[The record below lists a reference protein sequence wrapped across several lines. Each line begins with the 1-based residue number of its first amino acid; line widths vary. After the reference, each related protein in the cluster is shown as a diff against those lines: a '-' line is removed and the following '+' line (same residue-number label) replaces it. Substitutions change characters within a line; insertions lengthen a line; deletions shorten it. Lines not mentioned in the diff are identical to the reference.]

1 MDAELDT
8 LEIKIKD
15 NAKTTAKGI
24 DKLTTSL
31 IALKAASEDGAGL
44 EKFNEESEKLKN
56 TFSNLKL
63 GGSKINSLKSQLSF
77 GVLSAG
83 FKSAYNKIGKLV
95 AKSSQ
100 YIETVNLFNVAM
112 GNYAKEAKNYADEVS
127 AVMGIDPA
135 VWMKSQAV
143 IMTLT
148 SGFGVAGDRAATMS
162 KNLTQL
168 GYDLSSFFN
177 ISVEDAMQ
185 KIQSG
190 ISGELEPLRRLGY
203 DLSQAKLE
211 AIALSL
217 GIDKSVSS
225 MTQAEKAELRYHAIL
240 TQVTTAQGD
249 MARTLE
255 QPANQLRLF
264 EAAINQTSRAI
275 GNIFIPLA
283 NKTLPTAIA
292 IVKTFE
298 WVADSIA
305 AIFGFK
311 SADID
316 DTSLGGLAD
325 NITNIEDSLGGASSA
340 AKEFKRQVMGFD
352 ELNILTEQR
361 SGGGGAGGV
370 SGSGFEFPL
379 KEYDFLGDAVSSKAT
394 KIFENIKKK
403 AEPVLNWLLKN
414 FKTILKTTLDIGAA
428 ILSFKIAN
436 SALSK
441 MKEFVDYLSLGH
453 KKLDGWQSAS
463 RILAGLTI
471 AITGLKFSY
480 DAGVALGSGSTE
492 LLDVIKGILSPVAV
506 GLGGALIMSPF
517 GLGGAGFAIGL
528 TLGVIFE
535 VVGQIKGEEQRLQEK
550 FEESEFGKEMAELD
564 AQLAEGIARTTELRV
579 RLDKITGE
587 VDENT
592 IANFSVA
599 KQLID
604 EIFTLDAE
612 KNKTSA
618 EIQLINEKIG
628 ALNSLGLEGVTLSF
642 DEATGHIN
650 QTKDAVL
657 QTMDAL
663 LREYKIEALRES
675 YIEAYK
681 VQYGAASRLVT
692 ANKDLENSLTKYDA
706 ASRKATRANK
716 EESDALAKLREF
728 CQEHNIEQ
736 SRSSILTGDLAEKYE
751 ELNKAYKDSHE
762 DARLAALGAKNAR
775 EEVEKFSGELDTAK
789 GVYDDAA
796 KKVGELETSLKNL
809 ASSTGKE
816 TDTFVKNGEN
826 MMLGLEEGLLAG
838 GEKAKRAVDTIS
850 ANMQRAMEISNDMHS
865 PSVVYKDYGSNMM
878 SGLEIGLKNGWKK
891 IETWWK
897 SLTLKPFHIQVPH
910 FNVYWNYNLR
920 PSTQKV
926 ASQVYGVAGLPSMNV
941 SWYANGGYGI
951 PNGQLFIANEAG
963 PELVGQ
969 MNGRNTVANQEQIVE
984 GIRQAT
990 YEGFMAAMANNSE
1003 NGSENTFVFQ
1013 VGEDTFATIAI
1024 KAINKQTRELGYLA
1038 LEGI

>member
-1 MDAELDT
+1 MGKQRNRKKVINLDAELDT

-24 DKLTTSL
+24 DKLTASL
-31 IALKAASEDGAGL
+31 IALKAASEDGSGL

-63 GGSKINSLKSQLSF
+63 GGSKISSLKSQLSF
-77 GVLSAG
+77 GALSAG
-83 FKSAYNKIGKLV
+83 LKSAYNQIGKLI

-148 SGFGVAGDRAATMS
+148 SGFGVVGDRAATMS

-264 EAAINQTSRAI
+264 EASINQASRAI
-275 GNIFIPLA
+275 GNIFIPLV
-283 NKTLPTAIA
+283 NKMLPTAIA
-292 IVKTFE
+292 IVKTVE

-340 AKEFKRQVMGFD
+340 AKELKRQVMGFD

-394 KIFENIKKK
+394 KIFEDIKSVLVEI
-403 AEPVLNWLLKN
+403 AELVPENTFEKLASAFSNLKN
-414 FKTILKTTLDIGAA
+414 AWNNLKENPAWSVLGDFLKVIAASSYGTFLTQLANGFNLLSGGIEFFNSVTNGDVSGIFTSLDTIRTSIAGIFTDPIKIFSGNLNDFLNELIWGEEANVPDWVIKVQDFMENYFWPSLAPGSGGFGTVAINNVITKLGGLAGVWEQLKNAWQNTKDSWN
-428 ILSFKIAN
+428 SFKDWAN
-436 SALSK
+436 TNFIEPL
-441 MKEFVDYLSLGH
+441 
-453 KKLDGWQSAS
+453 
-463 RILAGLTI
+463 
-471 AITGLKFSY
+471 
-480 DAGVALGSGSTE
+480 
-492 LLDVIKGILSPVAV
+492 
-506 GLGGALIMSPF
+506 
-517 GLGGAGFAIGL
+517 
-528 TLGVIFE
+528 E
-535 VVGQIKGEEQRLQEK
+535 V
-550 FEESEFGKEMAELD
+550 
-564 AQLAEGIARTTELRV
+564 
-579 RLDKITGE
+579 
-587 VDENT
+587 
-592 IANFSVA
+592 
-599 KQLID
+599 
-604 EIFTLDAE
+604 
-612 KNKTSA
+612 
-618 EIQLINEKIG
+618 
-628 ALNSLGLEGVTLSF
+628 
-642 DEATGHIN
+642 
-650 QTKDAVL
+650 
-657 QTMDAL
+657 
-663 LREYKIEALRES
+663 
-675 YIEAYK
+675 
-681 VQYGAASRLVT
+681 
-692 ANKDLENSLTKYDA
+692 
-706 ASRKATRANK
+706 
-716 EESDALAKLREF
+716 
-728 CQEHNIEQ
+728 
-736 SRSSILTGDLAEKYE
+736 
-751 ELNKAYKDSHE
+751 
-762 DARLAALGAKNAR
+762 
-775 EEVEKFSGELDTAK
+775 KFSGLWKNIKLKAEETWENIKLAFQPAIDWFSELFGNIKLTAQDIFYNI
-789 GVYDDAA
+789 GVVATGAWNTVKLVWNKVSTWFNENVIYPISNIFSDMWKNITSKASDVWQGIKNVFNEAKTYFKNLFTDAWG
-796 KKVGELETSLKNL
+796 KVVEVFSPVGETFTEIKEGVENVFKNVVNGLITGFNWVISWPFNKINSIIGTIKYANIAGFSPFKNL
-809 ASSTGKE
+809 QYIT
-816 TDTFVKNGEN
+816 
-826 MMLGLEEGLLAG
+826 
-838 GEKAKRAVDTIS
+838 
-850 ANMQRAMEISNDMHS
+850 
-865 PSVVYKDYGSNMM
+865 
-878 SGLEIGLKNGWKK
+878 
-891 IETWWK
+891 
-897 SLTLKPFHIQVPH
+897 VPQIP
-910 FNVYWNYNLR
+910 YL
-920 PSTQKV
+920 
-926 ASQVYGVAGLPSMNV
+926 
-941 SWYANGGYGI
+941 ANGGYGI

-969 MNGRNTVANQEQIVE
+969 MNGRNTVANQEQIIE

-1003 NGSENTFVFQ
+1003 NGGESTFVFQ
-1013 VGEDTFATIAI
+1013 VGEDTFATIAT